1 MRRLAML
8 FALVIAVAPT
18 PAVGQDQGEEQVR
31 LVLLSQST
39 SMTSERPLSIQVA
52 AVNGTATRYS
62 DLTLTVALSNP
73 VGSRSEYEQALDAG
87 SVSPLDAVPR
97 SVQGPLDP
105 GATRA
110 FQPVE
115 LALGQLALAD
125 NALLPLTVELRADGG
140 FTPLA
145 VLRSAVVYIGEDPP
159 KVPLKVSVSF
169 VIDESFRRRPDGV
182 FLDDAVEASVS
193 PGGRLDSVVSVLE
206 AVPVPVTLVVSPLL
220 LEQLREMAD
229 GYRILRG
236 DTIEEVPADDPRARA
251 AGGFVDRL
259 TAIAHRVGTEVLALP
274 YASPSVPAM
283 IGAGLDDDLAEHIRR
298 GREAVGSILGIET
311 STTLFRPPASVLTGE
326 TVEPLRAVLAED
338 GSTET
343 LLLDAEVLE
352 APEGLV
358 LSPPALARVGS
369 EEAGLT
375 AIAPDPLVEQR
386 LNGGDED
393 PRLAAMQALGELSAL
408 YFEQPSIDRGAA
420 IVFGEDDSP
429 DPELVETLL
438 SGLSPEPDVSWLQSV
453 NATRVLFAEAGPD
466 DPDLVER
473 DIVGRDSV
481 GSYDGTF
488 LLELGRGRDALA
500 GLASVGGS
508 QELVDHIG
516 RNTLLAESRYLLP
529 RDGLAAAYLRTVRGA
544 VRAELS
550 KVHPPNP
557 STITLTSRGGSVPV
571 TLRSDAEYPVRV
583 SLTLSSPRLRFLE
596 GGTRVVTLDR
606 EQQAFV
612 FPVRA
617 QTTGRFPVEVR
628 VATPTGMPIASSTI
642 VIRSTAY
649 NRIALVVT
657 IGAALFLLAWW
668 GRRLLPRRR
677 S

>member
-1 MRRLAML
+1 MRRLA
-8 FALVIAVAPT
+8 ALVALVMAVAPA
-18 PAVGQDQGEEQVR
+18 PAGAQDQGQVR

-39 SMTSERPLSIQVA
+39 SVTADRPLSIQVA
-52 AVNGTATRYS
+52 AVNETTARFT

-73 VGSRSEYEQALDAG
+73 VGSRSEYDQALEAG

-115 LALGQLALAD
+115 LALGELALAD

-140 FTPLA
+140 FTPVA
-145 VLRSAVVYIGEDPP
+145 VLRSAVVYINEEDPP

-169 VIDESFRRRPDGV
+169 VIDEPFRRRPDGV
-182 FLDDAVEASVS
+182 FLDDAIERSVS
-193 PGGRLDSVVSVLE
+193 PGGRLDSVLSALE
-206 AVPVPVTLVVSPLL
+206 AVPIPVTLVISPLL
-220 LEQLREMAD
+220 LEELQGMAD
-229 GYRILRG
+229 GYRVLRG
-236 DTIEEVPADDPRARA
+236 DTTEDVPAEDPRARA
-251 AGGFVDRL
+251 AGGFVERL
-259 TAIAHRVGTEVLALP
+259 TVIAHRVGTEVVALP

-283 IGAGLDDDLAEHIRR
+283 VGAGLDDDLAEHIRR
-298 GREAVGSILGIET
+298 GREALRSILGIET
-311 STTLFRPPASVLTGE
+311 SPTLFRPPAAVLTGQ
-326 TVEPLRAVLAED
+326 TIDPLRAVLAED

-343 LLLDAEVLE
+343 LLLDAETLE
-352 APEGLV
+352 APEGLL

-369 EEAGLT
+369 EETGLT
-375 AIAPDPLVEQR
+375 AITPDRLVEQR
-386 LNGGDED
+386 LSAAQDD

-408 YFEQPSIDRGAA
+408 YFEQPSLDRGAA
-420 IVFGEDDSP
+420 IVFGEDDDP
-429 DPELVETLL
+429 DPLLVQALL
-438 SGLSPEPDVSWLQSV
+438 NGLRPQPGVSWLQSV
-453 NATRVLFAEAGPD
+453 SATRVLVAEAGPG

-473 DIVGRDSV
+473 DIAGGASI
-481 GSYDGTF
+481 GSYDDGF
-488 LLELGRGRDALA
+488 LVELSTGRDALA
-500 GLASVGGS
+500 ALASVGGS
-508 QELVDHIG
+508 QDLVDHIG

-529 RDGLAAAYLRTVRGA
+529 RDELAAAYLRTVRGS

-557 STITLTSRGGSVPV
+557 STITLTSRGGAVPV

-583 SLTLSSPRLRFLE
+583 SLTLSSPRLRFLQ
-596 GGTRVVTLDR
+596 GGTRLVTLER

-657 IGAALFLLAWW
+657 IGAAVFLLAWW